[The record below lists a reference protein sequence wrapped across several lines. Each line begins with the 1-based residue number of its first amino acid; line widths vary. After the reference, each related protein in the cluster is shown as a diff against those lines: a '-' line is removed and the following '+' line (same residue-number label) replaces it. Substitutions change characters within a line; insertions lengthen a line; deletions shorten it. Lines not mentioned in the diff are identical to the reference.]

1 MLLGVS
7 NISKYFG
14 SELLFE
20 KVSFEIAENSKIG
33 LVGVNGAGKTTL
45 FKILTGEL
53 PYDGGEIY
61 KSKELKMGY
70 MEQYTPTD
78 ETASVYSETLKV
90 FSELMQLEAEID
102 DINLE
107 IEIGGGDM
115 EMLTLR
121 QHRLTEK
128 YERDGGF
135 IYKSRT
141 RATLMGLGFSEEDFS
156 KPLSVLSG
164 GEMTRVKL
172 AKMLLGGCNL
182 LLLDEPTNH
191 LDINAV
197 TWLEDF
203 LADYSGAAFIIS
215 HDRYFLDK
223 VTSKTFEM
231 DGSSLTAY
239 NGNYSRYLD
248 LRAENIDA
256 MEKKY
261 NNTMREI
268 KRIEGIVEQQRRWNR
283 ERNIK
288 TAESKLKMID
298 RLEKTLE
305 TPPEEAES
313 IKFEFTTNRT
323 GGNDVITA
331 ENLKMK
337 FDDRVIFSDV
347 NIHIRRGERIFLLGT
362 NGCGKTTLFKTLL
375 GEYEPFS
382 GEIRH
387 GSDVE
392 IGYYDQA
399 QSDLDE
405 RKTVID
411 EIWDKYPKKTQT
423 EIRNACAAFLFK
435 GEDVFKDIS
444 MLSGGEK
451 ARVSLLKL
459 MLSGSNFL
467 MLDEPTNHLDIAS
480 KEALENAFSGYS
492 GTMFIISHDRYFIN
506 KLADKI
512 YRLTPSGIEIYEG
525 NYDYYLEKL
534 KTETVPQKKTSGA
547 DDYRMKKERDA
558 TIRKLQSAVARTE
571 GEIEKLEGEIAILE
585 QELENPEISADYG
598 RLTEITNQI
607 SESKSKLDELM
618 IQWEETHEMLEKIT
632 SNE

>member
-1 MLLGVS
+1 MLLGLS
-7 NISKYFG
+7 NITKYFG

-45 FKILTGEL
+45 FKIITGEI
-53 PYDGGEIY
+53 PYDSGEMY
-61 KSKELKMGY
+61 KNKELNMGY
-70 MEQYTPTD
+70 MEQYTPTQDTATVYD
-78 ETASVYSETLKV
+78 ETLSVFDELLRLET
-90 FSELMQLEAEID
+90 AID

-107 IEIGGGDM
+107 IELGDGDIDA
-115 EMLTLR
+115 LTLK
-121 QHRLTEK
+121 QHELTEK
-128 YERDGGF
+128 YERCGGF
-135 IYKSRT
+135 VYKSRT
-141 RATLMGLGFSEEDFS
+141 KATLMGLGFSESDFL

-164 GEMTRVKL
+164 GELTRVKL

-191 LDINAV
+191 LDITAV
-197 TWLEDF
+197 TWLEEF
-203 LADYSGAAFIIS
+203 LADFDGAVLIIS

-231 DGSSLTAY
+231 DGSTLTVY
-239 NGNYSRYLD
+239 NGNYSRYLQ
-248 LRAENIDA
+248 LREENIDA

-261 NNTMREI
+261 TNTMREI

-305 TPPEEAES
+305 APPDEAES
-313 IKFEFTTNRT
+313 IKFEFSANKT

-337 FDDRVIFSDV
+337 FDGRVIFDNV
-347 NIHIRRGERIFLLGT
+347 NLHIRRGERIFLLGP

-375 GEYEPFS
+375 GEYTPNS
-382 GEIRH
+382 GEIRF
-387 GSDVE
+387 GSDIE
-392 IGYYDQA
+392 TGYYDQS

-444 MLSGGEK
+444 VLSGGEK

-480 KEALENAFSGYS
+480 KEALENAFEGYN
-492 GTMFIISHDRYFIN
+492 GTMFIVSHDRYFIN

-512 YRLTPSGIEIYEG
+512 YRLTPDGIDIYEG

-534 KTETVPQKKTSGA
+534 KTETVPQKKTGGA
-547 DDYRMKKERDA
+547 EDYRIKKEKEA
-558 TIRKLQSAVARTE
+558 KIRKLQNACARFE
-571 GEIEKLEGEIAILE
+571 QRIEELEVLMSELE
-585 QELENPEISADYG
+585 VELENPEISSDYSKIM
-598 RLTEITNQI
+598 EISNQI
-607 SESKSKLDELM
+607 SEYKSESDDLLM
-618 IQWEETHEMLEKIT
+618 QWEEAQTELDMLI
-632 SNE
+632 SP

>member
-1 MLLGVS
+1 MLLGLS
-7 NISKYFG
+7 NITKYFG

-20 KVSFEIAENSKIG
+20 KISFEIAENSKIG

-45 FKILTGEL
+45 FKIITGEL
-53 PYDGGEIY
+53 PYDSGDIY

-78 ETASVYSETLKV
+78 ESVTVYEEALSV
-90 FSELMQLEAEID
+90 FSDLIKLESDID

-107 IEIGGGDM
+107 IEIGDGDVSALTVKQH
-115 EMLTLR
+115 EM
-121 QHRLTEK
+121 TEK

-135 IYKSRT
+135 VYKSRT
-141 RATLMGLGFSEEDFS
+141 RATLMGLGFDEKDFA
-156 KPLSVLSG
+156 KPLRILSG
-164 GEMTRVKL
+164 GELTRIKL

-191 LDINAV
+191 LDITAV
-197 TWLEDF
+197 TWLEEF
-203 LADYSGAAFIIS
+203 ISDYSGAVLVIS

-223 VTSKTFEM
+223 VTEKTFEM
-231 DGSSLTAY
+231 NGSSLTVY
-239 NGNYSRYLD
+239 NGNYTRYLA
-248 LRAENIDA
+248 LREENIDA

-261 NNTMREI
+261 ANTMREI

-305 TPPEEAES
+305 APPDEAES
-313 IKFEFTTNRT
+313 IRFEFTTNKT

-337 FDDRVIFSDV
+337 FDGKEIFR
-347 NIHIRRGERIFLLGT
+347 NINLHIRRGERIFLLGP

-375 GEYEPFS
+375 GEYTPAE
-382 GEIRH
+382 GMIRH

-435 GEDVFKDIS
+435 DEDVFKDIS
-444 MLSGGEK
+444 VLSGGEK

-480 KEALENAFSGYS
+480 KEALENAFDGYS

-506 KLADKI
+506 RLADKI
-512 YRLTPSGIEIYEG
+512 YRLTPDGIKIYEG
-525 NYDYYLEKL
+525 NYDYYLERL
-534 KTETVPQKKTSGA
+534 KNNTAPKKKG
-547 DDYRMKKERDA
+547 DGGKDYRMKKERDA
-558 TIRKLQSAVARTE
+558 EIRKLRSGIARSE
-571 GEIEKLEGEIAILE
+571 KEIE
-585 QELENPEISADYG
+585 ELEAEISLCEENLKNPEIQADY
-598 RLTEITNQI
+598 TKIMEITNEI
-607 SESKSKLDELM
+607 TEYRKKIDVLMENWEEMSSKL
-618 IQWEETHEMLEKIT
+618 EEM
-632 SNE
+632 NP

>member
-1 MLLGVS
+1 MLLGLS
-7 NISKYFG
+7 NITKYFG

-45 FKILTGEL
+45 MKIITGEL
-53 PYDGGEIY
+53 PYDSGDIY
-61 KSKELKMGY
+61 KNKELKMGY

-78 ETASVYSETLKV
+78 DTSTVYDETLGV
-90 FSELMQLEAEID
+90 FSELIKLEADID

-107 IEIGGGDM
+107 IELGGGDINA
-115 EMLTLR
+115 LTVK
-121 QHRLTEK
+121 QHELTEK

-135 IYKSRT
+135 VYKSRT
-141 RATLMGLGFSEEDFS
+141 KATLMGLGFAESDFT

-164 GEMTRVKL
+164 GELTRVKL
-172 AKMLLGGCNL
+172 AKMLLSGCNL

-191 LDINAV
+191 LDITAV
-197 TWLEDF
+197 TWLEEFLSDF
-203 LADYSGAAFIIS
+203 GGAVLIIS

-223 VTSKTFEM
+223 VTQKTFEM
-231 DGSSLTAY
+231 DGSTLTVY
-239 NGNYSRYLD
+239 NGNYTRYLQ
-248 LRAENIDA
+248 LREENIDA

-261 NNTMREI
+261 ANTMREI

-305 TPPEEAES
+305 APPEEAES
-313 IKFEFTTNRT
+313 IRFEFTTNKT

-337 FDDRVIFSDV
+337 FDGRVIFD
-347 NIHIRRGERIFLLGT
+347 NINLHIRRGERIFLLGP

-375 GEYEPFS
+375 GEYTPDT

-387 GSDVE
+387 GSDIE

-399 QSDLDE
+399 QSDLDD

-480 KEALENAFSGYS
+480 KEALENSFAGYS

-512 YRLTPSGIEIYEG
+512 YRLTPNGIEIYEG

-534 KTETVPQKKTSGA
+534 KTATAPQKKNSGA

-558 TIRKLQSAVARTE
+558 AIRKLQSSIARSE
-571 GEIEKLEGEIAILE
+571 ERIEELEELIASLE
-585 QELENPEISADYG
+585 KELENPEISSDYSKIMEISNQITEYKSESDD
-598 RLTEITNQI
+598 LLVKWEEMQNELAEIT
-607 SESKSKLDELM
+607 E
-618 IQWEETHEMLEKIT
+618 
-632 SNE
+632 